1 MALLEETAV
10 ADGHRHTTQDTPFDD
25 LSCHIGFRLR
35 LAQEAVFRTF
45 AHETNDPDLKPR
57 VFSALS
63 VIAQY
68 PGISQ
73 SDLGTHIGRDKSTVT
88 PLIAELIA
96 SGHVARQQGA
106 SDRRSF
112 HLMLTQAGHELLARQ
127 RRSASRHEARI
138 AAAIGT
144 PEAKA
149 EFMRTLD
156 RLIAVFG

>member
-1 MALLEETAV
+1 MAQHDEAATVDAHPK
-10 ADGHRHTTQDTPFDD
+10 AAQDDPFDD
-25 LSCHIGFRLR
+25 VSGHVVFRLR
-35 LAQEAVFRTF
+35 LAHEVVFRAF
-45 AHETNDPDLKPR
+45 AQETSDPDLKPR

-63 VIAQY
+63 VIAQF

-88 PLIAELIA
+88 PLISELIA
-96 SGHVARQQGA
+96 SGHVAREQGA

-112 HLMLTQAGHELLARQ
+112 HLTLTPLGHALLSRQQQSAR
-127 RRSASRHEARI
+127 RHEARI
-138 AAAIGT
+138 EAAIGT
-144 PEAKA
+144 PDAKA

>member
-1 MALLEETAV
+1 MAHDDAAV
-10 ADGHRHTTQDTPFDD
+10 AGDTPDPVPQDTPFDEV
-25 LSCHIGFRLR
+25 SSHVVFRLR
-35 LAQEAVFRTF
+35 LAHEAVFRAF
-45 AHETNDPDLKPR
+45 AQETNDPDLKPR

-73 SDLGTHIGRDKSTVT
+73 SDLGAHIGRDKSTVT

-96 SGHVARQQGA
+96 SGHVAREQGS

-112 HLMLTQAGHELLARQ
+112 HLTLTSLGHDLLHRQ
-127 RRSASRHEARI
+127 RQSARRHEARI

-144 PEAKA
+144 SEAKA
-149 EFMRTLD
+149 EFMRSLD

>member
-10 ADGHRHTTQDTPFDD
+10 GDGHRKTTQDAPFDD
-25 LSCHIGFRLR
+25 VSSHVVFRLR
-35 LAQEAVFRTF
+35 LAHEAVFRAF
-45 AHETNDPDLKPR
+45 AHETNDPELKPR
-57 VFSALS
+57 VFSALG

-73 SDLGTHIGRDKSTVT
+73 SDLGAHIGRDKSTVT

-96 SGHVARQQGA
+96 SGHVAREQDA

-112 HLMLTQAGHELLARQ
+112 HLTLTPLGRELLSRQQQSAR
-127 RRSASRHEARI
+127 RHEARI
-138 AAAIGT
+138 EAAIGT